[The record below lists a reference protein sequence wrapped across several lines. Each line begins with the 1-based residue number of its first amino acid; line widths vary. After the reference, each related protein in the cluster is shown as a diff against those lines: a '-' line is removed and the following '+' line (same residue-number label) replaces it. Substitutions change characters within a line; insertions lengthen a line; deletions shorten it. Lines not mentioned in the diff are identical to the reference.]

1 MIRNPIVAGQFYEE
15 KEDRLLQQIKD
26 AFLDMRGP
34 RELPTGQRKGLIKG
48 IISPHAGYTYSAA
61 CASHGYKAI
70 AEAEP
75 ADLYIILGPSHIGF
89 HKSCYSEDDWETPL
103 GLIDS
108 DDKFG
113 EILEDDLIDLI
124 PFPHKE
130 EHSIEVQLPFLQFAC
145 NDIKKK
151 LKFIPIMI
159 SETDYEETA
168 KGLIKA
174 IKEYEKKG
182 KKVIVIASSDFT
194 HYGVN
199 YGYVPFSKNVK
210 ENLYALDKGAIDRI
224 LKLDSDGFLEYCS
237 KTGATICG
245 KYPIYV
251 MLEIMKAKKASA
263 ELLQYYTSA
272 DVMGD
277 YGTAVGYA
285 SILFR

>member
-1 MIRNPIVAGQFYEE
+1 MIRIPIVAGQFYEE
-15 KEDRLLQQIKD
+15 KEDKLLQQIKD

-34 RELPTGQRKGLIKG
+34 RELPSGQRKGQIKG
-48 IISPHAGYTYSAA
+48 IISPHAGYAYSGP
-61 CASHGYKAI
+61 CASHGFKAI
-70 AEAEP
+70 AEAEA
-75 ADLYIILGPSHIGF
+75 ADLYIMLGPSHMGF

-113 EILEDDLIDLI
+113 EMLEDNFIDLI

-145 NDIKKK
+145 SDMKKT
-151 LKFIPIMI
+151 LKFMPIMV

-168 KGLIKA
+168 KSLIKA

-182 KKVIVIASSDFT
+182 KKVIIIASSDFT

-210 ENLYALDKGAIDRI
+210 ENMYDLDKAAINLI
-224 LKLDSDGFLEYCS
+224 LKLDSDGFLEYCT

-272 DVMGD
+272 DIAGD
-277 YGTAVGYA
+277 YASAVGYA
-285 SILFR
+285 SMLFK